1 MLLTMAA
8 CMAATLTFAIKSVV
22 VIININNNNKNETSF
37 FFIFFNCLVQI
48 GPVRPCVLFVVEIF
62 CFVGVEHYF
71 YDGLVGKLCL
81 VCFVCGNFVG
91 SREGAYKIQ
100 KVFKESKKRVKN
112 EAFLN

>member
-22 VIININNNNKNETSF
+22 VIININNNKNENF

-48 GPVRPCVLFVVEIF
+48 GPVSDVFVVEIF
-62 CFVGVEHYF
+62 CFVACVEHYF
-71 YDGLVGKLCL
+71 YDGLGKLCL

-91 SREGAYKIQ
+91 SREGA
-100 KVFKESKKRVKN
+100 
-112 EAFLN
+112 

>member
-22 VIININNNNKNETSF
+22 VIININNNKNETSF
-37 FFIFFNCLVQI
+37 FSFFNCLVQI

-62 CFVGVEHYF
+62 YFVGVEHYF

-81 VCFVCGNFVG
+81 VCFVYGNFVG
-91 SREGAYKIQ
+91 SREGA
-100 KVFKESKKRVKN
+100 
-112 EAFLN
+112 